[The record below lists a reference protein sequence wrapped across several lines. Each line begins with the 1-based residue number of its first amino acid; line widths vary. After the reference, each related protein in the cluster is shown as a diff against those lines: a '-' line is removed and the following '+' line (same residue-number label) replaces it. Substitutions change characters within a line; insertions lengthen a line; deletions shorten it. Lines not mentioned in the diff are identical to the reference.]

1 MKLTPILAAL
11 AGVLTLTFGGVAL
24 AASGSGGGSSGGDA
38 PIVCKTGYVYSKAKQ
53 ICVKADAGLLDDKDL
68 YEQGHALAKAGH
80 YEAALAALTAIE
92 DQNDSMVLTMIG
104 YSLRKSGQWD
114 DGVAYYHRALAID
127 PNNVNTHEYLGEAFL
142 SKGRIDLATE
152 QLVRIE
158 TIAGTEFEQYQEL
171 AFAIAE
177 GSTW

>member
-1 MKLTPILAAL
+1 MKLTSIATAL
-11 AGVLTLTFGGVAL
+11 AGVATLTFGGMAF
-24 AASGSGGGSSGGDA
+24 AAGGSSGGGNA
-38 PIVCKTGYVYSKAKQ
+38 PIVCNAGYVYSKAKQ
-53 ICVKADAGLLDDKDL
+53 ICVKTNAGLLDDKDL

-104 YSLRKSGQWD
+104 YSLRKSGKWD
-114 DGVAYYHRALAID
+114 DGVAYYTQALAID
-127 PNNVNTHEYLGEAFL
+127 PNNVNTYEYLGEAYL
-142 SKGRIDLATE
+142 STGRVDLAQR
-152 QLVRIE
+152 QLAKIE
-158 TIAGTEFEQYQEL
+158 TIAGTESEQYQEL

>member
-1 MKLTPILAAL
+1 MKLTAIIAAL
-11 AGVLTLTFGGVAL
+11 AGALTLTFGGTAF
-24 AASGSGGGSSGGDA
+24 AASGSGGGGSA

-53 ICVKADAGLLDDKDL
+53 ICVKVDAGLLGDKDL

-80 YEAALAALTAIE
+80 YEAPLAALTAIE
-92 DQNDSMVLTMIG
+92 DQSDSMVLTMIG
-104 YSLRKSGQWD
+104 YALRKSGEWD

-127 PNNVNTHEYLGEAFL
+127 PDNINTREYLGEAFL
-142 SKGRIDLATE
+142 SKGRLHLAQE
-152 QLVRIE
+152 QLARIE
-158 TIAGTEFEQYQEL
+158 TIAGTESEQYQEL

>member
-11 AGVLTLTFGGVAL
+11 AGVLTLAL
-24 AASGSGGGSSGGDA
+24 GATAFAASGGSSGGSD

-53 ICVKADAGLLDDKDL
+53 ICVKAGAGLLDDKAL

-80 YEAALAALTAIE
+80 YAAALTALYAIE
-92 DQNDSMVLTMIG
+92 DQDDSMVLTMIG
-104 YSLRKSGQWD
+104 YSLRKSGNWD
-114 DGVAYYHRALAID
+114 DGVAYYDRALAID
-127 PNNVNTHEYLGEAFL
+127 PNNVNTREYLGEAYL
-142 SKGRIDLATE
+142 AKGRIDLAQE
-152 QLVRIE
+152 QLDKIE
-158 TIAGTEFEQYQEL
+158 AIAGTDSEQYVEL

>member
-1 MKLTPILAAL
+1 MKLTSIVTAL
-11 AGVLTLTFGGVAL
+11 AGVITLTLGGMAF
-24 AASGSGGGSSGGDA
+24 AASGSSGGGSD

-53 ICVKADAGLLDDKDL
+53 ICVKVNAGLDDKEL

-92 DQNDSMVLTMIG
+92 DQDDSMVLTMIG
-104 YSLRKSGQWD
+104 YSLRKSGKWD

-127 PNNVNTHEYLGEAFL
+127 PDNINTYEYLGEAFL
-142 SKGRIDLATE
+142 SKGRIDLAQE
-152 QLVRIE
+152 QLVKIE
-158 TIAGTEFEQYQEL
+158 TIAGTESEQYQEL

>member
-11 AGVLTLTFGGVAL
+11 AGVLTLSFSGVAF
-24 AASGSGGGSSGGDA
+24 AAGGSSGGGSD

-53 ICVKADAGLLDDKDL
+53 ICVRAGAGLLDDKEL

-80 YEAALAALTAIE
+80 YEAALAALTAIK
-92 DQNDSMVLTMIG
+92 DQDDSMVLTMIG
-104 YSLRKSGQWD
+104 YSLRKSGKWD
-114 DGVAYYHRALAID
+114 DGVAYYGRALAID
-127 PNNVNTHEYLGEAFL
+127 PNNVNTHEYLGEAYL
-142 SKGRIDLATE
+142 AKGRIDLAQE
-152 QLVRIE
+152 QLDKIE
-158 TIAGTEFEQYQEL
+158 AIAGTDSEQYVEL

>member
-11 AGVLTLTFGGVAL
+11 AGVITLSFGGVAF
-24 AASGSGGGSSGGDA
+24 AAGGSSGGGSD

-53 ICVKADAGLLDDKDL
+53 ICVRAGAGLLDDKEL

-80 YEAALAALTAIE
+80 YEAALTALTTIA
-92 DQNDSMVLTMIG
+92 DQDDSMVLTMIG
-104 YSLRKSGQWD
+104 YSLRKSGKWD
-114 DGVAYYHRALAID
+114 AGVAYYDRALAID
-127 PNNVNTHEYLGEAFL
+127 PDNVNTHEYLGEAYIA
-142 SKGRIDLATE
+142 KGRLDLAQG
-152 QLVRIE
+152 QLDRIE
-158 TIAGTEFEQYQEL
+158 AIAGTESEQYMEL

>member
-1 MKLTPILAAL
+1 MKLISIVTAL
-11 AGVLTLTFGGVAL
+11 AGVITLTIGGMAF
-24 AASGSGGGSSGGDA
+24 AASGSGGGGSD

-53 ICVKADAGLLDDKDL
+53 ICVKVNAGLDDEEL

-92 DQNDSMVLTMIG
+92 DQDDSMVLTMIG
-104 YSLRKSGQWD
+104 YSLRKSGKWD

-127 PNNVNTHEYLGEAFL
+127 PDNINTYEYLGEAFL
-142 SKGRIDLATE
+142 SKGRIDLAQE
-152 QLVRIE
+152 QLVKIE
-158 TIAGTEFEQYQEL
+158 TIAGTESEQYQEL